1 MSSSAKIYSVKSAA
15 SGMDKNVAAYR
26 ATPLSTRQI
35 FAATVTLSIFS
46 FLYLVFAQKH
56 ALLFYIMTGLIGVYI
71 LFVYASGIGAVLYM
85 VAREYPE
92 DEFDCKSSSSSSRE
106 MEESK
111 F

>member
-1 MSSSAKIYSVKSAA
+1 MSSSAKIYSVEAA
-15 SGMDKNVAAYR
+15 NAKNVAAHR
-26 ATPLSTRQI
+26 AVPLSTRQI
-35 FAATVTLSIFS
+35 LAASVTLSVFS
-46 FLYLVFAQKH
+46 FLYLVFAQRH
-56 ALLFYIMTGLIGVYI
+56 AVLFYIMTGLIAVYI

-92 DEFDCKSSSSSSRE
+92 DEFDSKSSSSSRE